1 MPRRARIV
9 IPGLPLHVVQR
20 GNNKQACFFD
30 DDDRRFYLYHLNR
43 FSRQCAC
50 DVHAF
55 CLMTNHVHLLV
66 TPLTAHSCAKLMRRL
81 DLLYT
86 QYANR
91 KYERSGSLWEGRFRS
106 CVVES
111 EGYLLQC
118 YRYIESN
125 PLRAGLVRQPDDYPW
140 SSYAFNALGAE
151 TSLLVPHDEYLRL
164 GAGGLERQR
173 NYRALF
179 GGTFD
184 LDKIRKATNGN
195 FPLGTDAFVKKLAA
209 TLGKRVTRGRAG
221 RPPKVRETA
230 QRSLI

>member
-30 DDDRRFYLYHLNR
+30 DDDRRFYLHHL
-43 FSRQCAC
+43 SRLSKQCAC
-50 DVHAF
+50 EVHAF
-55 CLMTNHVHLLV
+55 CLMTNHVHLLI
-66 TPLTAHSCAKLMRRL
+66 TPLKVHSAAKLMRRL

-111 EGYLLQC
+111 DACLLQC

-125 PLRAGLVRQPDDYPW
+125 PLRAGLVRQLDDYPW

-151 TSLLVPHDEYLRL
+151 ASSLLVPHDQYLRL
-164 GAGGLERQR
+164 GTDGSERQQ

-179 GGTFD
+179 GCAPD
-184 LDKIRKATNGN
+184 VNKIREATNGN
-195 FPLGTDAFVKKLAA
+195 FPLGTDEFVK
-209 TLGKRVTRGRAG
+209 TLGETLKTRLQGDVPAG
-221 RPPKVRETA
+221 H
-230 QRSLI
+230 QRSERSSSRA